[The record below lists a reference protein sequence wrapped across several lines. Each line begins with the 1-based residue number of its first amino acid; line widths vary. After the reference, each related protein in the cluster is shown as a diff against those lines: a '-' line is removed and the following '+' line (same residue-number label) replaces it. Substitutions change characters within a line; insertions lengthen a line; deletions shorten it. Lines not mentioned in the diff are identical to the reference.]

1 MLVTRHTDTRRTM
14 SLPKLN
20 PTAPGDLEELVAML
34 LPDVYCAVRWA
45 CLRHLGVVRDD
56 EIDDLSQQ
64 VTLNLIEDGC
74 RRLHSFEHHSSFKT
88 WLQIVV
94 NHHVC
99 KYLYGRKRAERLDDV
114 DHGTLIYLPS
124 QDRDIY
130 AEEKRK
136 LLFQA
141 ISMLSEQERLLYRLW
156 FVYEL
161 EPVKI
166 AAVLGIEVRAIYK
179 RKQTLVLKLTRLIR
193 TFQSG

>member
-1 MLVTRHTDTRRTM
+1 M
-14 SLPKLN
+14 
-20 PTAPGDLEELVAML
+20 AIL

-45 CLRHLGVVRDD
+45 CLRYLGDVHDD

-64 VTLNLIEDGC
+64 VILKLIEDGC

-99 KYLYGRKRAERLDDV
+99 KYLYRRKRVERFGEV
-114 DHGTLIYLPS
+114 GQGALIYLPP

-136 LLFQA
+136 LLFRA
-141 ISMLSEQERLLYRLW
+141 LGMLSEQERLLYRLW

-161 EPVKI
+161 DPIKI
-166 AAVLGIEVRAIYK
+166 AAVMGTEVKVIYK
-179 RKQTLVLKLTRLIR
+179 RKQTLVLKLKRLVQA
-193 TFQSG
+193 FHSH